1 MILTL
6 MSQKTRD
13 YDSNDSAARIVD
25 QVEMLE
31 QNELLVPIYNR
42 IGIRLHSL

>member
-1 MILTL
+1 

-13 YDSNDSAARIVD
+13 YDSNDSAARRIRIVD

-31 QNELLVPIYNR
+31 QNELLVLIYNR